1 MKILFFQVLLL
12 FGFNMSLMAQSNSF
26 SESVDEFKS
35 ALQIINYTYVQSVDN
50 QSLTEAAI
58 AAMLEKLDPH
68 SRFLSKN
75 EYLMQEYLL
84 SGNNLSIGLEFIYL
98 RGEFRVWSIDVQKI
112 SPTIG
117 VQIGD
122 KLVSINGFKV
132 EKFGS
137 LYALNSFMFKNKG
150 KLIHLKF
157 ESNLSKEELSV
168 SLNPSFTKK
177 TGIGYAGII
186 ENGLAYVKI
195 DRFMV
200 NTAKEFHKILLDFK
214 EENVKGL
221 ILDLRGNQG
230 GYFQAAIDIAD
241 EFFDAKQT
249 LVYTKSFSK
258 GEEFFRSTSKGLF
271 KKGKLLVL
279 VDEMSASSSEIIAG
293 AIQDMGRGLI
303 VGRQTYGKALVQRDY
318 FLKDSSVLRLSV
330 AKYYTPSGRCIQ
342 KSYKD
347 ENEFES
353 QKYFTKNNRIVYGN
367 GGIIPDEIRED
378 EYDEIVKKIVEESL
392 IENFLIKEWSF
403 VQKYLPS
410 LKTNRQF
417 ADFTVSNEIYN
428 HFTHFLIQQNK
439 FVGDKKLMQDR
450 TTLLSLIKRNIAS
463 IKCSERVA
471 IQYFISTDKDIEHA
485 KILMSD
491 AALFYQLNISF

>member
-1 MKILFFQVLLL
+1 MKILFFQMLLL
-12 FGFNMSLMAQSNSF
+12 FGFNMSLMAQTDSLSK
-26 SESVDEFKS
+26 SVDEFKS

-50 QSLTEAAI
+50 QDLTKAAI

-84 SGNNLSIGLEFIYL
+84 SGNNLCIGLEFIYL
-98 RGEFRVWSIDVQKI
+98 HGEFRVWSIDVQKI

-122 KLVSINGFKV
+122 KLISINDLKV
-132 EKFGS
+132 ENLGN

-150 KLIHLKF
+150 KLLHLKF

-186 ENGLAYVKI
+186 ENGLGYIKI

-214 EENVKGL
+214 EESVKRL

-230 GYFQAAIDIAD
+230 GYFQAAIDIVD
-241 EFFDAKQT
+241 EFFEANHT

-258 GEEFFRSTSKGLF
+258 GEEFFRSTSNGLF

-303 VGRQTYGKALVQRDY
+303 VGKQTYGKALVQRDY

-347 ENEFES
+347 ENEFDS
-353 QKYFTKNNRIVYGN
+353 QKYYTKNNRVVYGN
-367 GGIIPDEIRED
+367 GGIIPDEIRKD
-378 EYDEIVKKIVEESL
+378 DYDEIVQKIISERL
-392 IENFLIKEWSF
+392 IESFLIKEWSF
-403 VQKYLPS
+403 VQKHLPS
-410 LKTNRQF
+410 MKTDSQF

-439 FVGDKKLMQDR
+439 FVGEKKIMQDR
-450 TTLLSLIKRNIAS
+450 TDILALIKRSIAS
-463 IKCSERVA
+463 IKCSDGVA
-471 IQYFISTDKDIEHA
+471 AKYFISTDEDIEHA
-485 KILMSD
+485 KMLMSD
-491 AALFYQLNISF
+491 AVLFYQLNISY